1 MGGWGRR
8 QPKGLHTAS
17 WGHAS
22 TAMCGLTAPPRDA
35 PAVCGL
41 TAPPWDCAARRWS
54 TLQNNGRTGRPGAG
68 IPRGGGGGGSRRRP
82 PVRSGASGSCCRGG
96 SDSHGGR
103 RRRVRS
109 TASHSKGG
117 GAAPAAV
124 VVSALAPPAPR
135 APALAAPGAGSA
147 APTGAAVPPT
157 WDWHPTSSREG
168 HASPVRCLT
177 LGLDCP
183 ASHTPMR
190 CLTAG
195 LEGHA
200 SPSGPCLAMPPSWA
214 WHPWGRQGCMHGSS
228 PELRCSLRG
237 AAPC

>member
-1 MGGWGRR
+1 MGGSGRR

-22 TAMCGLTAPPRDA
+22 TAVCGLTAPPRDA
-35 PAVCGL
+35 PAMCGL

-68 IPRGGGGGGSRRRP
+68 IPRGGGGGSHRRP
-82 PVRSGASGSCCRGG
+82 PVRSGASGNSCRCG
-96 SDSHGGR
+96 SAAAAVVSAP
-103 RRRVRS
+103 
-109 TASHSKGG
+109 TAGVVSALAPPTPRAP
-117 GAAPAAV
+117 AAALPAAV
-124 VVSALAPPAPR
+124 VVSTLAPPAPR

-147 APTGAAVPPT
+147 AGVAAPPT

-177 LGLDCP
+177 PGLDCP

-190 CLTAG
+190 CLTVG

-200 SPSGPCLAMPPSWA
+200 SP
-214 WHPWGRQGCMHGSS
+214 R
-228 PELRCSLRG
+228 R
-237 AAPC
+237 